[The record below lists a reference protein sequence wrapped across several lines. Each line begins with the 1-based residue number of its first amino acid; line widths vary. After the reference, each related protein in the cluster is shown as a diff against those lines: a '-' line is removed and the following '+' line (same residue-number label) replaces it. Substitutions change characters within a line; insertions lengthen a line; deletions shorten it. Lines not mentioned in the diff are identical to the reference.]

1 MFDIEGGQALSEA
14 RHEAVYEYVSK
25 AVNSGEF
32 SGQRRLPTDLQLA
45 EKFDVSRPTVARAMK
60 RLQQE
65 GLITRKAGSGTFVNP
80 SREKPSG
87 SFGLIIPELGNSE
100 IFEPMYSQMAREAQE
115 CGFNLLLGD
124 SGHIDQDHYERG
136 RGAFSVERV
145 IETCQR
151 FVDEGVAG
159 VFFVPMAGSTD
170 SRDSDRRVLEMLKR
184 RHTPVV
190 LIDRDTA
197 VFPDRSS
204 YDLVAVD
211 HIRGQFMATQHLL
224 DLGRRRMLFV
234 QEEGSMDS
242 LERRI
247 SGFQLALVRAGL
259 PYDQACVRKGA
270 LTDPGFIESIVSTSG
285 LDAIV
290 CENDVIAA
298 QIIDGLERHG
308 LRVPEDCSVVG
319 FNDVNYSR
327 LFRIPL
333 TSVRQ
338 PCAEIGA
345 VAVRM
350 MNSRLINP
358 QLPGRSTSIA
368 PKLIVRDSCGAT
380 ARDS

>member
-1 MFDIEGGQALSEA
+1 MSEA
-14 RHEAVYEYVSK
+14 RHEVVYEHVSK
-25 AVNSGEF
+25 AINSGEF
-32 SGQRRLPTDLQLA
+32 SAQKRLPTDLELA
-45 EKFDVSRPTVARAMK
+45 AKFDVSRPTVARAMK
-60 RLQQE
+60 RLQLE
-65 GLITRKAGSGTFVNP
+65 GLIIRKAGSGTFVNTF
-80 SREKPSG
+80 RDKPSG

-100 IFEPMYSQMAREAQE
+100 IFEPMYSQMAREAQG

-124 SGHIDQDHYERG
+124 SGHVGRDRYERG
-136 RGAFSVERV
+136 RSAFSVDRV
-145 IETCQR
+145 ISTCQR

-170 SRDSDRRVLEMLKR
+170 SRDSDRRVLAMLER

-190 LIDRDTA
+190 LLDRDTA
-197 VFPDRSS
+197 LFPDRSS

-234 QEEGSMDS
+234 QEEGSLDS

-247 SGFQLALVRAGL
+247 SGFQLALLRAGL
-259 PYDQACVRKGA
+259 PYDNTCIRKGV
-270 LTDPGFIESIVSTSG
+270 LTDSDFIESIVSTSG

-290 CENDVIAA
+290 CENDVVAA
-298 QIIDGLERHG
+298 QMIDGLTRHG
-308 LRVPEDCSVVG
+308 LNVPHDCSVVG

-350 MNSRLINP
+350 MQSRLVNP
-358 QLPGRSTSIA
+358 KLPGRSTFIA
-368 PKLIVRDSCGAT
+368 PKLIVRDSCGA
-380 ARDS
+380 ALQIS